1 MAGISDIPGVNILE
15 PNIKNRLCIVSFYV
29 TNLHHNLIVRLL
41 DNKFGIQARGGCSC
55 AGTYGHILLNVDK
68 QQSQQIVNEVNNG
81 NLSRKPGWV
90 RISLHPTNTDAEA
103 HFVVNSLKS
112 IVENANEWQ
121 SEYKF
126 DERLGDYLPI
136 DDSEGGSTLFSQ
148 AS

>member
-1 MAGISDIPGVNILE
+1 MLE

-90 RISLHPTNTDAEA
+90 RISLHQLIQMLRRALLLAVLNALLKMQMNGKTN
-103 HFVVNSLKS
+103 
-112 IVENANEWQ
+112 
-121 SEYKF
+121 
-126 DERLGDYLPI
+126 I
-136 DDSEGGSTLFSQ
+136 DLMSV
-148 AS
+148 